1 MNPDHF
7 FIDALT
13 IAGGFGAVALGILAV
28 ARAQEWRDARRKR
41 RQEAEF
47 KLAAAENVRL
57 AAKTLTGGKDIH
69 DRYLDPVGGFKGE
82 SLVGRRF
89 EVAVPPAPTVDERLR
104 MLETR
109 LTGVGCN
116 FVNADTELSKRI
128 ARLEQDSNSQKH
140 VNRDACA
147 RADGI
152 EAKLSKLTQASDAL
166 DHWIHKIEERTEKLH
181 ESMVSHARDIDRL
194 DGRIDTLAKR
204 RAPKK
209 RAR

>member
-13 IAGGFGAVALGILAV
+13 IAGGFGAVAIGILATT
-28 ARAQEWRDARRKR
+28 RAQEWRDARRKR

-47 KLAAAENVRL
+47 KLAAAENVNL
-57 AAKTLTGGKDIH
+57 AARALLEPDRSLDFIGK
-69 DRYLDPVGGFKGE
+69 
-82 SLVGRRF
+82 
-89 EVAVPPAPTVDERLR
+89 RLR
-104 MLETR
+104 ALE
-109 LTGVGCN
+109 
-116 FVNADTELSKRI
+116 D
-128 ARLEQDSNSQKH
+128 DSNSQKH

-166 DHWIHKIEERTEKLH
+166 DHWIHKIEGRVESIENRLSGVNKILDVHAEELRERPSVNELGPIASQTEKLH
-181 ESMVSHARDIDRL
+181 ESLVSHARDIDRL